1 METQTVALLVQAAG
15 TILLF
20 VVLLLLYRKFRRPA
34 FLDWIASWAFFLVGT
49 GLLPAV
55 KDSLGQ
61 EGVRQIPL
69 FALNAAMLSHVFFL
83 VRGVRRFRN
92 ERAASR
98 PVEMLWA
105 IPILAA
111 SWLISTPSVP
121 DATVAFVRAA
131 AYLYT
136 AIAFARAPG
145 SAGGRLLL
153 SSSFFLWA
161 GVRSFVGWGE
171 LQAGSLVG
179 LGNVYAF
186 AHFFEMFLEMT
197 VAVGII
203 ILLFEASQSELKREM
218 ERLVESDSQAKE
230 MGIRDRLTG
239 LYNRHYFND
248 VIRREL
254 ARSRR
259 HGMAISVLLVDVD
272 RFKEINDIRGHQIGD
287 EVLQFVAN
295 YLTACVRESDLVF
308 RWGGDEFLIL
318 LTQADEASAAQKSE
332 ELGRSLPHI
341 PGAEHLQ
348 PTLSVGWATHRPKA
362 EFPRTLAEADA
373 RMYEMKLNR
382 KKERE
387 ARERGPVRS

>member
-1 METQTVALLVQAAG
+1 MATQSIALLVQAAG

-34 FLDWIASWAFFLVGT
+34 FLDWIASWGFFLVGT

-55 KDSLGQ
+55 RDSLEQ
-61 EGVRQIPL
+61 PEARQIPL
-69 FALNAAMLSHVFFL
+69 FALNVAMLTHVFFL
-83 VRGVRRFRN
+83 IRGVQRFRS
-92 ERAASR
+92 ERSSSR

-105 IPILAA
+105 IPILVV
-111 SWLISTPSVP
+111 SWLLATPLAP
-121 DATVAFVRAA
+121 PATIAFLRAG

-136 AIAFARAPG
+136 AVAFTRVPG

-161 GVRSFVGWGE
+161 LIRFFVGWGE
-171 LQAGSLVG
+171 IRYGRADG
-179 LGNVYAF
+179 LGDLYAF

-272 RFKEINDIRGHQIGD
+272 RFKEINDVRGHQVGD

-382 KKERE
+382 KKARE
-387 ARERGPVRS
+387 ARERGPVRT